1 MAKKQTFADKAKKK
15 KQRAKFCSVCESEVE
30 NIMIVKSVERPDGK
44 GYKFKHENIGL
55 CKCNEKEV
63 FA

>member
-1 MAKKQTFADKAKKK
+1 MAKKQSFADKSKKK
-15 KQRAKFCSVCESEVE
+15 LNAKTCPVCEEPIE
-30 NIMIVKSVERPDGK
+30 YILMVKSVERPDNN
-44 GYKFKHENIGL
+44 GYKFKHEQIGI